1 MFLIE
6 INPYKLITIN
16 LQFYNSIYLFPKIFL
31 MLRFFKYLIYVIFF
45 TVRTEVIIRR
55 EALMFKQQIKVT
67 LTHKLKVLVR
77 YVVKFSAKVELFL
90 IYF

>member
-1 MFLIE
+1 M
-6 INPYKLITIN
+6 
-16 LQFYNSIYLFPKIFL
+16 
-31 MLRFFKYLIYVIFF
+31 FF

-55 EALMFKQQIKVT
+55 EALIFKQQIKVT